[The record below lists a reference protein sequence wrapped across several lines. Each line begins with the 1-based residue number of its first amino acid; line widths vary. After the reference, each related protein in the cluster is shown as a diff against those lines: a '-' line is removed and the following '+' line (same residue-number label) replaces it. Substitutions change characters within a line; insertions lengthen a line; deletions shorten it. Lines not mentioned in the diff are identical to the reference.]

1 MFRKNCKCKTK
12 ICKCGKRKIR
22 GGVDEG
28 EVAIKSDHD
37 LGYYMLDDK
46 DVYCFS
52 DIEGNMPKEL
62 KDLIELDSSKKF
74 EPVNIETKLSE
85 KKAIVFTGDLIDRG
99 ANSIRNL
106 WNMNQ
111 LKINNP
117 TNVILVCGNRDL
129 NKIRMYHECCIPY
142 IEDNIFT
149 LNNNSKTI
157 NEIFDL
163 LDSKDFLEDCNIF
176 KNISSEIAENI
187 NIPLLVNPHAEYKK
201 IRNTTSVPPND
212 RKTFDLNFRISY
224 RNDIY
229 RIKDIYEN
237 TLGSLNQIKFFK
249 DEFEEIFEINFGF
262 DSNSFKDDNFT
273 KEFNFNDNK
282 YKKLLKFIAMMNMVM
297 GKIWDNGILPE
308 CLKPYNGL
316 YISYLQGCHI
326 MAVFTKGVKLCFV
339 SHSGVPYHSDSDV
352 NKTGFYIPSEIGS
365 KINLNI
371 KNNKSDNIEL
381 IKGLNEP
388 FYDFIRK
395 NGNDYKG
402 YEYKKYIAMS
412 AACGDIDI
420 NGPLTSEASPVV
432 SNLVITRNDQGKI
445 TTVYDKRDISLKN
458 LIVKETD
465 KEIKKIYN
473 IYGHVPTGLLPTVR
487 KNEDDNL
494 TSYHIGLDISRAE
507 NGGGISNK
515 LSYVYLK
522 ITEKDDTLTGKTI
535 TNLPYDKVIKEKDQQ
550 NLQKYETIKTG
561 INIEYQDIDIDTYF
575 KNKRVENNYHT
586 YENPKEG
593 EEKKPLT
600 PIDGL
605 LYLYTIDN
613 KTFYGM
619 HGFILVKYF
628 NYKELP
634 NELPKPSSKLTQSKS
649 PKSLKVLTK
658 INKLNPLPP
667 SVKPHIIGGKNNKT
681 YTKSNKRFMNG
692 KRQMVIYLG
701 KRGCEYVKTAG
712 EYVSLTKFIKA
723 INKNKK

>member
-1 MFRKNCKCKTK
+1 MFKKNCKCKTK

-22 GGVDEG
+22 GGVGDEIYG
-28 EVAIKSDHD
+28 I
-37 LGYYMLDDK
+37 YNFDK
-46 DVYCFS
+46 DDVYCFS
-52 DIEGNMPKEL
+52 DIEGNMPTEIFEL
-62 KDLIELDSSKKF
+62 MNFSKGL
-74 EPVNIETKLSE
+74 ETNNPLRYTKKILE
-85 KKAIVFTGDLIDRG
+85 NKAIVFTGDLIDRG

-111 LKINNP
+111 LKSNNP

-142 IEDNIFT
+142 IEDKILISDNK
-149 LNNNSKTI
+149 SKTI

-187 NIPLLVNPHAEYKK
+187 NIPLLVNPHADYKEIK
-201 IRNTTSVPPND
+201 KTAVIPAED
-212 RKTFDLNFRISY
+212 RKTNDLNFRISY

-237 TLGSLNQIKFFK
+237 TLGSPNQIKFFK
-249 DEFEEIFEINFGF
+249 DEFEVLFGINFGF
-262 DSNSFKDDNFT
+262 TNESFKDDNFT

-308 CLKPYNGL
+308 CLKQYNGL

-326 MAVFTKGVKLCFV
+326 MAVFTKGEKLCFV
-339 SHSGVPYHSDSDV
+339 SHSGVPYNNDG
-352 NKTGFYIPSEIGS
+352 NNIGFFIPSKIGS
-365 KINLNI
+365 KSTFAIQNNKNANI
-371 KNNKSDNIEL
+371 KLIKDLNKEFFYFIKKDIDYKSD
-381 IKGLNEP
+381 
-388 FYDFIRK
+388 
-395 NGNDYKG
+395 
-402 YEYKKYIAMS
+402 EYKKYVAMS
-412 AACGDIDI
+412 AACGNIEI
-420 NGPLTSEASPVV
+420 NNTLKLTSEASPVV
-432 SNLVITRNDQGKI
+432 SNLVITNQ
-445 TTVYDKRDISLKN
+445 YDKRDISLKN

-515 LSYVYLK
+515 VSFVYLK
-522 ITEKDDTLTGKTI
+522 IAEKDDTLTGKTI

-575 KNKRVENNYHT
+575 KNNRVENNYHT

-600 PIDGL
+600 PINGL

-619 HGFILVKYF
+619 HGFILVKY
-628 NYKELP
+628 EVG
-634 NELPKPSSKLTQSKS
+634 EVGQTSKLITVSKS
-649 PKSLKVLTK
+649 PLSSKV
-658 INKLNPLPP
+658 
-667 SVKPHIIGGKNNKT
+667 SKPQSPIVGGGKNNKT

-712 EYVSLTKFIKA
+712 EYISLTKFIKA